1 MSKLKAIGAK
11 LGGAGVNLNTFI
23 SSLAVALIVFALGEA
38 RTGLRS
44 IATLED
50 WRIEHTKI
58 SERAINELEQLKKES
73 PKAADL
79 AGVRYQLGTIR
90 ADVTGLSNRV
100 ERLEKKT
107 GL

>member
-1 MSKLKAIGAK
+1 MSRIKAFGTK
-11 LGGAGVNLNTFI
+11 LGGLGINVNSFMST
-23 SSLAVALIVFALGEA
+23 LAVGLILFGIGEA

-44 IATLED
+44 LATLED

-58 SERAINELEQLKKES
+58 SERAINELEALKKDS

-100 ERLEKKT
+100 ERLEKKG